1 VRRCGGG
8 RDRRA
13 LVPCRQRLRSRRETT
28 LWACY
33 SIRFAGLAV
42 RLGSAATSCLQAGIS
57 EEAADVRAG
66 KPELFAD
73 LGECGSLPVDRVH
86 LLDWV
91 VGAVTRW

>member
-1 VRRCGGG
+1 MPSRR
-8 RDRRA
+8 
-13 LVPCRQRLRSRRETT
+13 RLRSRRETT
-28 LWACY
+28 PWACY

-42 RLGSAATSCLQAGIS
+42 RLGSAAATSCLQVGIS

-73 LGECGSLPVDRVH
+73 LGKCGSLLVDRVH

-91 VGAVTRW
+91 VRAVTR